1 VSAMPAAHVED
12 HAGPVTLARLAR
24 LDTGGHPVLTVY
36 VDLDPSR
43 FPTPKAR
50 RSELESLMDEAHR
63 LGAADD
69 FVALLAWLDADPE
82 SLRDV
87 HGLAVFSLLPAGV
100 LEVVRLHSPVE
111 PLVVVDSIAWLEPL
125 ASRTSDGS
133 WGVAVASR
141 RAARLFRGD
150 ASRLT
155 EFASF
160 QDPLHRRIAAG
171 GFSQDRIERR
181 IENQV
186 EVHAR
191 HVAAR
196 LFRAHQ
202 RRPFKHLVIVA
213 ADEVWPLIEHSLH
226 DELRRVLAGTVPAD
240 LEQAGE
246 NQILTVVR
254 PVIERTE
261 RERERDLVARLE
273 RGLAV
278 GRRAAAG
285 PADVR
290 AALEQEQV
298 ETLLVSDDHRADH
311 AIAAAERQAASVV
324 VLRHEG
330 EWLERHGGI
339 AATLRW

>member
-12 HAGPVTLARLAR
+12 DASPATLARLGR

-36 VDLDPSR
+36 VDLNPSR

-87 HGLAVFSLLPAGV
+87 HGLAVFSSLPAGV
-100 LEVVRLHSPVE
+100 LEVVRLHTPVE

-125 ASRTSDGS
+125 ASQSSDGS
-133 WGVAVASR
+133 WGIAVASR
-141 RAARLFRGD
+141 RAGRLFRGD
-150 ASRLT
+150 AARLT
-155 EFASF
+155 EFAAF

-171 GFSQDRIERR
+171 GLSQDRIERR
-181 IENQV
+181 IDNQV
-186 EVHAR
+186 AVHAR
-191 HVAAR
+191 HVATR
-196 LFRAHQ
+196 LLRAHQ
-202 RRPFKHLVIVA
+202 RRRFDHLVIVA
-213 ADEVWPLIEHSLH
+213 ANEVWPLVEHSVP
-226 DELRRVLAGTVPAD
+226 DELRRVLAGTIPED
-240 LEQAGE
+240 LEKASLE
-246 NQILTVVR
+246 HILSVVR

-261 RERERDLVARLE
+261 RTSEHDLAGRLE
-273 RGLAV
+273 RGLAT
-278 GRRAAAG
+278 GRAAAG
-285 PADVR
+285 PGDVR
-290 AALEQEQV
+290 AALEQERV
-298 ETLLVSDDHRADH
+298 ETLLVSEDHPAEH
-311 AIAAAERQAASVV
+311 AIEAAERQSAGVV
-324 VLRHEG
+324 VVRYER